1 MANLKSS
8 LLKLI
13 RVKDFSAEAEF
24 KDPCLSFVVTEVIC
38 AFCNKCRDF
47 DLCRD
52 KDLTEG
58 GAWRCPE
65 CEHAY
70 DRDAVEQRIVD
81 TLLHQSMAFQLQDLV
96 CAKCRAV
103 KAENVAEH
111 CHCSGR
117 FTETASAPALLERA
131 AAAFRLAEFHRLEQ
145 LRDVAAWL
153 LRRNGV
159 ALPERL
165 VPADSAVV

>member
-70 DRDAVEQRIVD
+70 DRDTIEQTVID
-81 TLLHQSMAFQLQDLV
+81 GLLQQNMAFQLQDLV
-96 CAKCRAV
+96 CAKCRMV
-103 KAENVAEH
+103 KAENASAF

-117 FTETASAPALLERA
+117 FEETVSGSALLSRISTA
-131 AAAFRLAEFHRLEQ
+131 HRLAEFHHLEQ
-145 LRDVAAWL
+145 LQEITTWL
-153 LRRNGV
+153 LRQNGQP
-159 ALPERL
+159 LPEPMH
-165 VPADSAVV
+165 PADAAT

>member
-1 MANLKSS
+1 VL
-8 LLKLI
+8 
-13 RVKDFSAEAEF
+13 
-24 KDPCLSFVVTEVIC
+24 TEVIC

-58 GAWRCPE
+58 GPWRCPE

-70 DRDAVEQRIVD
+70 DRDAIEQTIVD
-81 TLLHQSMAFQLQDLV
+81 TLLHQNMAFQLQDLL
-96 CAKCRAV
+96 CGKCRAV

-117 FTETASAPALLERA
+117 FVETASAPAFLARVA
-131 AAAFRLAEFHRLEQ
+131 AAYRLAEFHHLEQ
-145 LRDVAAWL
+145 LRDAAAWL

-159 ALPERL
+159 ALPEL
-165 VPADSAVV
+165 MHAAAEA